1 MYIGVNR
8 EGLLS
13 MLPKE
18 FSPETGAKFVIDNN
32 IVEVFQINKV
42 FVPQVKLVMKPLQER
57 MRIRKEDE
65 EAAAAAAAAVVEEAQ
80 TPKKRRKK

>member
-65 EAAAAAAAAVVEEAQ
+65 EAAAAAAAEVEEAPA
-80 TPKKRRKK
+80 PKRRRKK